1 MLLEAAEISVSGI
14 FTLAGEVLS
23 GIVNMSGNF
32 FTSLWAHPMGQI
44 TIGISLAGAAIGL
57 AYRLF
62 LRKKHI

>member
-1 MLLEAAEISVSGI
+1 MLLEAEVISIEGI
-14 FTLAGEVLS
+14 LALGGKVLAGLVD
-23 GIVNMSGNF
+23 MAGNF